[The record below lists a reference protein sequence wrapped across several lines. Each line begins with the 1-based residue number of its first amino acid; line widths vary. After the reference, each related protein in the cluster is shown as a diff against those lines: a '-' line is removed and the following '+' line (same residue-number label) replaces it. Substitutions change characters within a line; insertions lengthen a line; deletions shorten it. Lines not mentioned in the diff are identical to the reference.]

1 MVPKVVVQLVEELK
15 ERMSISEICDHLG
28 VGRSSYYR
36 WKKNNKIET
45 QKEVRDKKIG
55 ELCKLHKFRYGYRKI
70 TSIYGETISEETV
83 RKVMQKHGWQ
93 CRVKVKKRK
102 RTGQP
107 AYVVPN
113 LLNRD
118 FTAEAPLQ
126 KLVTDITYLPFG
138 QSMMYLSSI
147 LDIYNGEIIARTI
160 GFSQDT
166 TLVLD
171 TLNQLPELPEGCI
184 LHSDQGSVYTSYT
197 YQKVVK
203 EKGIIMSMSRKGTP
217 ADNSPIETF
226 HASLKSETFYLDGIY
241 RTTNAHVLQIVE
253 SYIDYYNNTRIQT
266 KLNSQSPVEYRQLAA
281 M

>member
-15 ERMSISEICDHLG
+15 ETMSIGEICDHLG

-36 WKKNNKIET
+36 WKKNKHMET
-45 QKEVRDKKIG
+45 KKEVRDKKIG

-70 TSIYGETISEETV
+70 TSIYGESISTETV

-107 AYVVPN
+107 AYVAQN
-113 LLNRD
+113 ILNRD
-118 FTAEAPLQ
+118 FKAEAPFQ

-147 LDIYNGEIIARTI
+147 LDVYNGEIIARTI
-160 GFSQDT
+160 GFNQDT

-184 LHSDQGSVYTSYT
+184 LHSDQGSVYTSYA
-197 YQKVVK
+197 YQKAVK

-226 HASLKSETFYLDGIY
+226 HSSLKSETFYLDEIY
-241 RTTNAHVLQIVE
+241 RTTNVHVLQIVDN
-253 SYIDYYNNTRIQT
+253 YIDYYNNTRIQT
-266 KLNSQSPVEYRQLAA
+266 KLNSKSPVEYRQLAA

>member
-1 MVPKVVVQLVEELK
+1 
-15 ERMSISEICDHLG
+15 MSISEICDHLG

-36 WKKNNKIET
+36 WKKDNQIET
-45 QKEVRDKKIG
+45 KKEVRNKKIG

-70 TSIYGETISEETV
+70 TSIYGEAISAETV

-113 LLNRD
+113 LLNRV
-118 FTAEAPLQ
+118 FTAEAPFQ

-147 LDIYNGEIIARTI
+147 LDVYNGEIIAYTI

-171 TLNQLPELPEGCI
+171 TLNQLSELPKGCI
-184 LHSDQGSVYTSYT
+184 LHSDQGSVYTSYA
-197 YQKVVK
+197 YQKAVK
-203 EKGIIMSMSRKGTP
+203 AKGIIMSMSRKGTP

-226 HASLKSETFYLDGIY
+226 HSSLKSETFYLDGIY

-253 SYIDYYNNTRIQT
+253 NYIDYYNNTRIQT
-266 KLNSQSPVEYRQLAA
+266 KLNSQSPVEYDMLPIR
-281 M
+281 